1 MHNYGEN
8 KTAIQ
13 GRLINDRF
21 TGNLQH
27 QYGCSLKI
35 GQINLTR
42 LFNPRWRYSTQGDFE
57 VLLKFNFQWFYN

>member
-13 GRLINDRF
+13 GMLINGRF

-27 QYGCSLKI
+27 RYGCSLKI
-35 GQINLTR
+35 GQIDLTR
-42 LFNPRWRYSTQGDFE
+42 PFNPR
-57 VLLKFNFQWFYN
+57 

>member
-13 GRLINDRF
+13 GRLINGRL

-27 QYGCSLKI
+27 RYRCSLKI
-35 GQINLTR
+35 GQIDLTR
-42 LFNPRWRYSTQGDFE
+42 LFNPRWRHSTQGDFKA
-57 VLLKFNFQWFYN
+57 LFNFQ